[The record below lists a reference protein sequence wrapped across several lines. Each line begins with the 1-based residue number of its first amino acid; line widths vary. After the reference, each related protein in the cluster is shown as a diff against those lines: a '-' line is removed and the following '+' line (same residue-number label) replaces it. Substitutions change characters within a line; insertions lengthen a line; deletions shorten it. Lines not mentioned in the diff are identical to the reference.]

1 MHTKVAQ
8 LAGPKHVYVLVAKDH
23 FFCWVSL
30 LFQLPPGRVF
40 VVCFTSSAEINAGM
54 DSSTVTLDTKDDSV
68 LDFRYM
74 YMYMYKLY

>member
-1 MHTKVAQ
+1 M
-8 LAGPKHVYVLVAKDH
+8 
-23 FFCWVSL
+23 
-30 LFQLPPGRVF
+30 
-40 VVCFTSSAEINAGM
+40 VCFTSSAEINAGM